1 MAGHNKPNEGDK
13 FAEFINSN
21 GPLTGAIIAIA
32 VIVLAVVGIIPSIIK
47 RHAFNR

>member
-1 MAGHNKPNEGDK
+1 MAGRNKPNEGDK

-32 VIVLAVVGIIPSIIK
+32 FIVCLAISVIL
-47 RHAFNR
+47 NL